1 MISTQIAIATSQ
13 KAKRRTALLV
23 CLCATL
29 AGCGLNSSSEYV
41 VRVDSVAVAP
51 PAQANG
57 AVKATY
63 FGVIG
68 GNSCATLVRIEREQL
83 LADTLRV
90 RFIGRQDNGNCL
102 QSPYLLK
109 YVDSIPN
116 TPPRTVHLLVQ
127 QPGDSP
133 LRYDVTLPL
142 PPAR

>member
-1 MISTQIAIATSQ
+1 MKSAKLDIVTSPQ
-13 KAKRRTALLV
+13 AKRRNALLV
-23 CLCATL
+23 SLCATL
-29 AGCGLNSSSEYV
+29 GGCGLNSGSEYV

-51 PAQANG
+51 PAQASG

-63 FGVIG
+63 YGVIG
-68 GNSCATLVRIEREQL
+68 GNSCATLVRVEREQL

-109 YVDSIPN
+109 YVDSIANIPA
-116 TPPRTVHLLVQ
+116 RTVHLLVQ

-133 LRYDVTLPL
+133 LRYDITLPL
-142 PPAR
+142 PSAR